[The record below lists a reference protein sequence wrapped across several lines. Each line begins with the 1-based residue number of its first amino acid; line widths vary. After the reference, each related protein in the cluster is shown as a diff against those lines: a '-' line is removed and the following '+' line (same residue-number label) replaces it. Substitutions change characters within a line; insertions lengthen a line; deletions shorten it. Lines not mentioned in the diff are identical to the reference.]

1 MPSALDLLGIKH
13 KLTFTVLM
21 SLFCK
26 PTQNK
31 TAAWTPSN
39 DTGSLSEN
47 SGVQV
52 WVQGPESG
60 MPSTFKPRLMF

>member
-1 MPSALDLLGIKH
+1 MPSALELLGIKH
-13 KLTFTVLM
+13 KLTFTVPM

-31 TAAWTPSN
+31 TATWTLCN

-52 WVQGPESG
+52 WVQGLESG
-60 MPSTFKPRLMF
+60 MPSTFKLRLMF